1 MTGGGRK
8 VHDQID
14 EAIKVYDKL
23 LLILSDASMTSN
35 WVKTEI
41 ANARAKE
48 VQQER
53 QVLFPITLVPF
64 DRIKA
69 WKLFDADTGID
80 SAREIREYY
89 VPDFS
94 NWKDHDSY
102 AQAFDRLV
110 RDLKAGPKGK
120 GTATAQ

>member
-1 MTGGGRK
+1 
-8 VHDQID
+8 
-14 EAIKVYDKL
+14 L
-23 LLILSDASMTSN
+23 LLILSDASMNSP

-41 ANARAKE
+41 ANARARE
-48 VQQER
+48 EQQKR
-53 QVLFPITLVPF
+53 QMLFPITLVPF

-94 NWKDHDSY
+94 NWKDHNSY
-102 AQAFDRLV
+102 SRAFERLV
-110 RDLKAGPKGK
+110 QDLKAQPGEKVE
-120 GTATAQ
+120 AQPAP